1 IIAQSFLG
9 RSYAN
14 NAYTHVSFR
23 CIECASRP
31 NLMVHCSPSQSECLR
46 VYSRLKLGIVIVVLS
61 LGSSASRNQA
71 THLRAGGSGFVV
83 AKLAYKWRVLITIVF
98 GISMI
103 VLDSTV
109 VNVAFPTLRREF
121 DVGLDEGQWIISI
134 YVLALGI
141 ATPLAGILA
150 DRFKLKRVYI
160 AGLCIFLLGSLVSGL
175 APNFGLLVGARAL
188 QGIGGGIALP
198 LSTVMLFTTFED
210 HEQGRAFGI
219 YGVVMVAAPA
229 IGPILGGLLADTNH
243 WRWIFFIN
251 IPIGLIGIGLA
262 TRILRATEAK
272 RSINFN
278 PISFITIV
286 IGYGCVLYA
295 ASIVNHYGWLS
306 VPVLSFLAVAVV
318 SLSVFAVYDL
328 KYARDPLLELSL
340 YKNPTFLKAN

>member
-1 IIAQSFLG
+1 ML
-9 RSYAN
+9 
-14 NAYTHVSFR
+14 
-23 CIECASRP
+23 
-31 NLMVHCSPSQSECLR
+31 
-46 VYSRLKLGIVIVVLS
+46 
-61 LGSSASRNQA
+61 
-71 THLRAGGSGFVV
+71 
-83 AKLAYKWRVLITIVF
+83 TIVF

-121 DVGLDEGQWIISI
+121 DVGLDEAQWIISI

-141 ATPLAGILA
+141 ATPLAGVLA

-160 AGLCIFLLGSLVSGL
+160 LGLTIFLLGSLVSGL
-175 APNFGLLVGARAL
+175 APSFWLLVGSRAL

-229 IGPILGGLLADTNH
+229 AGPILGGLLADANL

-262 TRILRATEAK
+262 VRILRATEPK
-272 RSINFN
+272 RSIRFN
-278 PISFITIV
+278 PISFITII

-318 SLSVFAVYDL
+318 ALSVFAV
-328 KYARDPLLELSL
+328 
-340 YKNPTFLKAN
+340 